1 MKIKITLF
9 SCGKEFSATADTIAE
24 AYEYIKAAM
33 KLNKNAFPDMDD
45 ALSEYMEILSDMK
58 AGTSLKHSNHWF
70 EIERIYPAE
79 RRLKEE

>member
-9 SCGKEFSATADTIAE
+9 ACEKEFSATADTIAE

-45 ALSEYMEILSDMK
+45 ALSEYIEILTGMK
-58 AGTSLKHSNHWF
+58 SGERIKHANHWF
-70 EIERIYPAE
+70 EIEKI
-79 RRLKEE
+79 